1 LLRNAHVTPDTS
13 QPDERKKS
21 VARNP
26 KATHDYHILETW
38 ECGVVLTGTEVKSL
52 RNGQAS
58 IKEAYARLRNG
69 EVFLD
74 GMNITPY
81 EQGNRYNHDPVR
93 TRKLLL
99 HRREIEKLIG
109 AVEQKGLTLV
119 PLELYFK
126 NGRVKV
132 VIALGR
138 GKKLHDKRDDLKRR
152 AVERE
157 TARAVSVRGRR

>member
-1 LLRNAHVTPDTS
+1 LLRNAHVTPDAS
-13 QPDERKKS
+13 PPDERKKS

-119 PLELYFK
+119 PLRLHLK
-126 NGRVKV
+126 KGLAKLDVGV
-132 VIALGR
+132 AR
-138 GKKLHDKRDDLKRR
+138 GKKLYDKRTADADRQARR
-152 AVERE
+152 DVER
-157 TARAVSVRGRR
+157 ALRGRE

>member
-1 LLRNAHVTPDTS
+1 MHANPEGRE
-13 QPDERKKS
+13 ERQT

-38 ECGVVLTGTEVKSL
+38 EAGLVLTGTEVKSL
-52 RNGQAS
+52 RNGKAS

-69 EVFLD
+69 EVFVD
-74 GMNITPY
+74 GLHITPY

-119 PLELYFK
+119 PLELLFHR
-126 NGRVKV
+126 GRAKL
-132 VIALGR
+132 VIALAR
-138 GKKLHDKRDDLKRR
+138 GKKQHDRREDIKRR
-152 AVERE
+152 VTERE
-157 TARAVSVRGRR
+157 VARAVAERRRG